1 MEGGEGHWWHSP
13 GQKKFMFRYCVDFRI
28 STIETDVLGHL
39 KKKVF
44 KNILSLISSCVI
56 NLVLD

>member
-39 KKKVF
+39 KKKYSKTF
-44 KNILSLISSCVI
+44 CH
-56 NLVLD
+56 